1 MAGQSVPGMR
11 IGPTRT
17 NRNCLWSDR
26 GLQTVAGTIDSTNAY
41 DGSNTSYEQEL
52 RAGMP
57 MARVTA
63 TKKWIPCK
71 RTLTNG
77 AGDAA
82 TALIVDDVRA
92 FKAGE
97 TVTIGGNQT
106 FSLGRVKDNDSAASA
121 GVIVYLH
128 VDELGE
134 SPFGHL
140 ECVTAGNA
148 DSTFTI
154 GASGAVV
161 KVEDDDAAAS
171 GGFQVYFDE
180 DAANPDERFLAAVPT
195 GKDAFILA
203 SDGRAIRIKYAA
215 TPSSAGV
222 AVYFDDDGA
231 TASERLLFVSP
242 TNAEGRYH
250 TDDTVTT
257 VVPTGTVTRTTG
269 ATISSINYS
278 TNTITL
284 GSAASWADGDGVY
297 CDSVAGSETCR
308 AFLNEHV
315 VLKDEDGVARDK
327 QVSQL
332 VIAGAVA
339 SGQILG
345 DLAAVRADTS
355 AQISQ
360 IVWDDRQGAV

>member
-63 TKKWIPCK
+63 TKKWLPCK

-77 AGDAA
+77 SGDAA

-97 TVTIGGNQT
+97 TVTIGGNQV
-106 FSLGRVKDNDSAASA
+106 FRLGRVKDNDSAASA
-121 GVIVYLH
+121 GVVVYLH
-128 VDELGE
+128 IDELSE
-134 SPFGHL
+134 SPMGHL
-140 ECVTAGNA
+140 ECVCAGNA
-148 DSTFTI
+148 DSTFQI
-154 GASGAVV
+154 GSGGPVV
-161 KVEDDDAAAS
+161 KVEDDDAAAT
-171 GGFQVYFDE
+171 GGTQIYFDE
-180 DAANPDERFLAAVPT
+180 DATNPDERFLSNIGIARDV
-195 GKDAFILA
+195 FIFA
-203 SDGRAIRIKYAA
+203 SDGRAIRIKHDASAA
-215 TPSSAGV
+215 SNGV
-222 AVYFDDDGA
+222 AIYFDDDGA
-231 TASERLLFVSP
+231 TVHERVLFVSP

-250 TDDTVTT
+250 TDDAVSLA
-257 VVPTGTVTRTTG
+257 VPSAYITRTTG

-284 GSAASWADGDGVY
+284 SASASWADGDGVY